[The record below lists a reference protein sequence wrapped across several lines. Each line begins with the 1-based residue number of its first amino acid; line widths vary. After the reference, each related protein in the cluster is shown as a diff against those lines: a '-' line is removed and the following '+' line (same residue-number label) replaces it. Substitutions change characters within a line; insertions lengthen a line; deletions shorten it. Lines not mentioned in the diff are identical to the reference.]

1 MSLSDST
8 CHHGFENRN
17 EDNSEQDQTKTS
29 HKLLHALALR
39 TVGIEK
45 FQVTTI
51 DRYSKLNRHFSF
63 GECLPF
69 FFQKAVDFFNRIV
82 YNKIVRYLSLYKS
95 SLTEENI
102 YG

>member
-1 MSLSDST
+1 MQNLPQNHIST
-8 CHHGFENRN
+8 LDEAR
-17 EDNSEQDQTKTS
+17 ELV
-29 HKLLHALALR
+29 KLAVR

-45 FQVTTI
+45 FQETTI
-51 DRYSKLNRHFSF
+51 DRYSKLY
-63 GECLPF
+63 GQALLILECLS